1 MARSCYL
8 TGVPID
14 QIEELV
20 NRLLA
25 PIQIEANAFV
35 SSSGR
40 FYLSEDEEETRPA
53 FVQMSE
59 PASTTA
65 LLRADASEIGT
76 PPHAIATKDPESG
89 NEVEFEDEELQG
101 DDALLELFMRCDVF
115 EPAEKPPFPA
125 TPELPPYK
133 RFGCSVKSSVV
144 RGMDCKQQ
152 VIVRRSNSQ
161 NVAKLQMS
169 LDAPIDACTSPSS
182 VLDFLPLIQRQAA
195 IAV

>member
-115 EPAEKPPFPA
+115 EPAEKPPCPA
-125 TPELPPYK
+125 TPVPFTPRKVTVSFTPFEQECGEKDALIDT
-133 RFGCSVKSSVV
+133 CS
-144 RGMDCKQQ
+144 
-152 VIVRRSNSQ
+152 
-161 NVAKLQMS
+161 
-169 LDAPIDACTSPSS
+169 SPSS
-182 VLDFLPLIQRQAA
+182 VLDLLPLIQRHAHAA